1 MSKLSAPPNLP
12 IFLGQEPVPSTEGSI
27 DQWLFQVEGAL
38 ATHTKE
44 AVRSA
49 VIGSVRGAA
58 HELLEFI
65 GYWEEVSDILK
76 HIKER
81 FGQGPS
87 KAKLQKEFFLM
98 EQRKTE
104 HINQFTG
111 QVEQRFKRLR
121 ALNPGRYDRNQLK
134 ERVFQE
140 MHPHLRDSM
149 RFLYMKEEVGY
160 EEFLAAVYEAE
171 IEGTGGK
178 VLNVKAKAMTVEK
191 VVEKKEPTDL
201 QDIKQQIESLA
212 TIMKSAMMGGVK
224 LKGGRWGFI
233 PKEER
238 GVSKFS

>member
-1 MSKLSAPPNLP
+1 M
-12 IFLGQEPVPSTEGSI
+12 PSTEGSI

-49 VIGSVRGAA
+49 VIGLVRGDAC
-58 HELLEFI
+58 ELLEFI
-65 GYWEEVSDILK
+65 GYGEEMDDILK

-104 HINQFTG
+104 SINQFAG
-111 QVEQRFKRLR
+111 WVEQRFKRMR
-121 ALNPGRYDRNQLK
+121 ALYPGRYDCSQLK
-134 ERVFQE
+134 VRVFQG
-140 MHPHLRDSM
+140 MHLHLRDSM

-160 EEFLAAVYEAE
+160 EEFLATVYEAE
-171 IEGTGGK
+171 TEGMEGK
-178 VLNVKAKAMTVEK
+178 VLNVKAKAMMVEK
-191 VVEKKEPTDL
+191 VVENKEPTDL

-212 TIMKSAMMGGVK
+212 TIIKVPQ
-224 LKGGRWGFI
+224 W
-233 PKEER
+233 E
-238 GVSKFS
+238 V